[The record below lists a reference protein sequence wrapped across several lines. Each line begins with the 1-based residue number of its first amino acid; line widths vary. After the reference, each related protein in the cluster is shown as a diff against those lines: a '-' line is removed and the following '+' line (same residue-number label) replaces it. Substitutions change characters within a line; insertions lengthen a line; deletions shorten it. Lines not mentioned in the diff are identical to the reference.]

1 MIGVPVKAQRYK
13 LSMRVTAREILVWRL
28 RIDSAG
34 GDNLKVNRRS
44 WT

>member
-13 LSMRVTAREILVWRL
+13 LSMRVTAREILVCRL

-34 GDNLKVNRRS
+34 VDNLR
-44 WT
+44 